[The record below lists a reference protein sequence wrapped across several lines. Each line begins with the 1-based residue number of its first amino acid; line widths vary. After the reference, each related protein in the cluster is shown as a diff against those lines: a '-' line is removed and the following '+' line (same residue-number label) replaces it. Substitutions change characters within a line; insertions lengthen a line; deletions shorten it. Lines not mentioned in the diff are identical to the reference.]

1 MISSK
6 CVLYSKYLNSL
17 CIVGVLCP
25 DEGEQTTAV
34 LPIISWIFYLSTVA
48 IRHNDTYLSF
58 QSAFP
63 CLWLKPKNLNEKTLK
78 AYFTFYTR
86 DG

>member
-25 DEGEQTTAV
+25 DGEQTTAV
-34 LPIISWIFYLSTVA
+34 LPIISWISYLSTVA

-63 CLWLKPKNLNEKTLK
+63 CL
-78 AYFTFYTR
+78 
-86 DG
+86 

>member
-25 DEGEQTTAV
+25 HEGEQTTTV
-34 LPIISWIFYLSTVA
+34 PIISWISYLSIVA